1 MIHTT
6 TSRGGLLLRAA
17 AFAAGFALVAA
28 AVVSWRVPAGDGRPG
43 ADVVIAVA
51 PTGELA
57 LSRTGP
63 ILYGANL
70 RGGDD
75 ASGTLELTNQTG
87 STLAVSTRALPSA
100 ADLDELLQ
108 VTIAAGN
115 ELVFQGSLGALR
127 QWTRPFLLD
136 SGEGRKLEVRAWLPE
151 TDDGSEAR
159 VVNADLEF
167 DSRRRW

>member
-6 TSRGGLLLRAA
+6 TSRGGLLLRAV

-63 ILYGANL
+63 VLHGSNL
-70 RGGDD
+70 RGGDE

-100 ADLDELLQ
+100 ADLDGLLQ
-108 VTIAAGN
+108 VSIAAGN
-115 ELVFQGSLGALR
+115 ELVFQGPLGALR

-136 SGEGRKLEVRAWLPE
+136 SGEARTLEVRAWLPE
-151 TDDGSEAR
+151 TDNGSEAR

-167 DSRRRW
+167 ESRRRW